1 MSFQAT
7 FLIPDADS
15 SFEKLFAPELADV
28 SSAYKSNRAVVSF
41 KKIKENT
48 VITVKAQD
56 AVALRAMTN
65 GITKVIAI
73 QHKMDGIK

>member
-7 FLIPDADS
+7 FTIPDEDS

-28 SSAYKSNRAVVSF
+28 NAAYKNNRAVITF
-41 KKIKENT
+41 KKNKTNT
-48 VITVKAQD
+48 VITVLAQD

-65 GITKVIAI
+65 GITKILAI
-73 QHKMDGIK
+73 QHKMDGVK

>member
-7 FLIPDADS
+7 FIIPDADS

-28 SSAYKSNRAVVSF
+28 NSAYKNNRATITF
-41 KKIKENT
+41 KKIKTNT
-48 VITVKAQD
+48 IITVLAQD

-65 GITKVIAI
+65 GITKILAI
-73 QHKMDGIK
+73 QNKMDGVK